1 MKQYIEDI
9 CNELHAFSDIEFVSK
24 NPKRYERCITNAR
37 EALTL
42 LDATRRKLIEEKREL
57 AKQLLNIPHWV
68 RTNKEKP
75 GFSSEYVVRIRDA
88 ACPTTLYY
96 NTLDKLWY
104 GEDHE
109 TYAVTHWLKGLEMPE
124 V

>member
-1 MKQYIEDI
+1 MQKYVEDLI
-9 CNELHAFSDIEFVSK
+9 NELHAFSELDFVSD
-24 NPKRYERCITNAR
+24 NSERYLKCNKSAR
-37 EALTL
+37 ETL
-42 LDATRRKLIEEKREL
+42 AVLDAARRKSIEEKREL
-57 AKQLLNIPHWV
+57 AKQLLNVPHWV